1 VSLADG
7 NALLIHIVKC
17 FRSIVA
23 QFVINYAIHGSWCSA
38 DSHGRYIEMN
48 SEHIVG
54 KGVPRKEGRDKVTG
68 RSQYVDDMVLPNM
81 LFGAT
86 VRSQLPRG
94 RIRKITF
101 GPGIPW
107 DEFVIVSAKDV
118 PGKNCIALIGND
130 QPCLANEFVNHPEE
144 PILLLAHSGRHLLPK
159 AVEAVSIEYDPL
171 PAIFTIEESERRSE
185 IVWGDDNIFKTYLIE
200 KGDVD
205 GIWEKAE
212 YIVEGEYTTGAQEQ
226 LYIENNGMI
235 AAFDAA
241 QGITVWGSLQCPYY
255 IHKALMALCNLPAEK
270 VRVVQME
277 TGGAFGGKE
286 EYPSMIAAHAALL
299 AIKSGKPVKI
309 IYDRMEDMA
318 ATTKRHPS
326 RTRHR
331 TAVSKDG
338 KILGGEIEFTIDGGA
353 YLTLS
358 PVVLS
363 RGAIHAG
370 GPYYWPNVRIRAKA
384 VATNAPPH
392 GAFRGFGAPQ
402 SLFAMERHMDRI
414 AQAVGLTLI
423 EIRRR
428 NFLQPGQT
436 TTTEQV
442 VREPIDLGKLLDRAL
457 KISDYHLKKQRF
469 ANENRNRADK
479 KGMGIAAFLHGA
491 GFTGSGERHLSS
503 IVGVEGCADGSV
515 RVLVSSTEF
524 GQGTK
529 TVLSQIAAEA
539 LGLPYEI
546 VSLAQPDTLE
556 VPNSGPTVASRTAM
570 VVGKLVQ
577 SAALGIKQTLIS
589 SNLLRENYSEYEF
602 RAACERY
609 VSKHGR
615 FRCWSRYDAPS
626 DIFWDDE
633 KYRGEAYAAFA
644 WAVYIAEVTVDLT
657 TYSVSVDDFVALQEV
672 GKVLHPLLA
681 KGQIIGGI
689 AQAIGFALYEKVVWQ
704 NGRMQ
709 NSQMTNYIIPTS
721 SDLPPIR
728 VFFEELGNVH
738 GAYGAKGIGELPM
751 DGPAPAIVNAVADAL
766 GIHFNSIPLLPEDIM
781 DELNMNELAASSQ
794 ESGVGSTSGGR

>member
-1 VSLADG
+1 M
-7 NALLIHIVKC
+7 IHPE
-17 FRSIVA
+17 SIVG
-23 QFVINYAIHGSWCSA
+23 QS
-38 DSHGRYIEMN
+38 
-48 SEHIVG
+48 
-54 KGVPRKEGRDKVTG
+54 VPRKEGRDKVTG
-68 RSQYVDDMVLPNM
+68 KSQYVDDMVLPNM

-86 VRSQLPRG
+86 VRSQIPRG
-94 RIRKITF
+94 RIREITF
-101 GPGIPW
+101 NPGIPW
-107 DEFVIVSAKDV
+107 DQFVIVAAKDV
-118 PGKNCIALIGND
+118 PGKNCISLIGDD
-130 QPCLANEFVNHPEE
+130 QPCLANEFINHPEE
-144 PILLLAHSGRHLLPK
+144 PILLLAHPDRHLLPK
-159 AVEAVSIEYDPL
+159 AVESVKIEYDPL
-171 PAIFTIEESERRSE
+171 PAIFTMEESERHSE
-185 IVWGDDNIFKTYLIE
+185 SVWGQDNIFKTYLIE

-205 GIWEKAE
+205 EIWTKADH
-212 YIVEGEYTTGAQEQ
+212 IVEGEYTTGAQEQ

-235 AAFDAA
+235 AQFDDAR
-241 QGITVWGSLQCPYY
+241 GITVWGSLQCPYY
-255 IHKALMALCNLPAEK
+255 IHKALMALCNLPPEK

-286 EYPSMIAAHAALL
+286 EYPSVIAAHAALL

-309 IYDRMEDMA
+309 VYDRMEDMA

-384 VATNAPPH
+384 LATNAPPH

-414 AQAVGLTLI
+414 AQVVGLSPV

-428 NFLQPGQT
+428 NFLQPGQS

-442 VREPIDLGKLLDRAL
+442 IREPIDLEKLLDRAL
-457 KISDYHLKKQRF
+457 EISDYHSKKKRF
-469 ANENRNRADK
+469 ANQNPRGDIR
-479 KGMGIAAFLHGA
+479 KGMGIATFLHGA
-491 GFTGSGERHLSS
+491 GFTGSGERYLSS
-503 IVGVEGCADGSV
+503 VVGVEGCTDGTV

-529 TVLSQIAAEA
+529 TVLSQIAAETLA
-539 LGLPYEI
+539 LPYEN
-546 VSLAQPDTLE
+546 VSMAQPDTLE
-556 VPNSGPTVASRTAM
+556 VPNSGPTVASRTVM

-577 SAALGIKQTLIS
+577 SAALGIRQTLIS
-589 SNLLRENYSEYEF
+589 SNLLSETYTAEEF
-602 RAACERY
+602 REACRRY
-609 VSKHGR
+609 VAEHGE
-615 FRCWSRYDAPS
+615 FRSWARYEAPP
-626 DIFWDDE
+626 DIFWDDD

-657 TYSVSVDDFVALQEV
+657 TYGVSVNDFVALQEV

-681 KGQIIGGI
+681 KGQIIGGV
-689 AQAIGFALYEKVVWQ
+689 AQAIGFSLYEKVVWQ

-709 NSQMTNYIIPTS
+709 NSQMTNYIMPTS

-728 VFFEELGNVH
+728 VFFEELGNVY

-751 DGPAPAIVNAVADAL
+751 DGPAPAIVNAVEDAL
-766 GIHFNSIPLLPEDIM
+766 GVPFDFIPLLPEDIM
-781 DELNMNELAASSQ
+781 DGLAASSGKNDVV
-794 ESGVGSTSGGR
+794 SAGGVR

>member
-1 VSLADG
+1 
-7 NALLIHIVKC
+7 
-17 FRSIVA
+17 
-23 QFVINYAIHGSWCSA
+23 
-38 DSHGRYIEMN
+38 MN
-48 SEHIVG
+48 SDRIVG
-54 KGVPRKEGRDKVTG
+54 KSVPRKEGRDKVTG
-68 RSQYVDDMVLPNM
+68 RSQYVDDMVLPDM

-86 VRSQLPRG
+86 VRSQIPRG
-94 RIRKITF
+94 RIKKITF
-101 GPGIPW
+101 GPGVPW
-107 DEFVIVSAKDV
+107 DEFVIVSAKDI
-118 PGKNCIALIGND
+118 PGKNCIALIGDD
-130 QPCLANEFVNHPEE
+130 QPCLASEFVNHPEE
-144 PILLLAHSGRHLLPK
+144 PILLFAHPDRHLLPK
-159 AVEAVSIEYDPL
+159 AVEAVLIEYEPL
-171 PAIFTIEESERRSE
+171 PAIFTIEESERRAE
-185 IVWGDDNIFKTYLIE
+185 IIWGEDNLFKTYLIE

-205 GIWEKAE
+205 GIWEKADS
-212 YIVEGEYTTGAQEQ
+212 IVEGEYTTGAQEQ
-226 LYIENNGMI
+226 LYIENNGMV
-235 AAFDAA
+235 AAVDAA
-241 QGITVWGSLQCPYY
+241 AGITVWGSLQCPYY
-255 IHKALMALCNLPAEK
+255 IHKALMELCNLPADK

-331 TAVSKDG
+331 TAVSREG

-370 GPYYWPNVRIRAKA
+370 GPYYWPSVRIRAKA
-384 VATNAPPH
+384 VATNVPPH

-414 AQAVGLTLI
+414 AQAVGLSPV

-428 NFLQPGQT
+428 NFLHPGQT
-436 TTTEQV
+436 TTTEQI
-442 VREPIDLGKLLDRAL
+442 VREPINLGKLFDRAL
-457 KISDYHLKKQRF
+457 EVSDYHSKKKRSAKQNQAGDTR
-469 ANENRNRADK
+469 

-491 GFTGSGERHLSS
+491 GFTGSGERYLSS
-503 IVGVEGCADGSV
+503 VVGVEGCADGSV

-539 LGLPYEI
+539 LGLPYEDA
-546 VSLAQPDTLE
+546 SMAQPDTLE
-556 VPNSGPTVASRTAM
+556 VPNSGPTVASRTVM

-577 SAALGIKQTLIS
+577 SAALGIRQTLIS
-589 SNLLRENYSEYEF
+589 SGLLRESYSAVEF
-602 RAACERY
+602 RAACQQY
-609 VSKHGR
+609 VAAHGQ
-615 FRCWSRYDAPS
+615 FRSWSRYEAPS

-681 KGQIIGGI
+681 RGQIIGGI
-689 AQAIGFALYEKVVWQ
+689 AQAIGFTLYEKVVWQ

-709 NSQMTNYIIPTS
+709 NSQMTNYIMPTS

-728 VFFEELGNVH
+728 VFFEELGNIY

-751 DGPAPAIVNAVADAL
+751 DGPAPAIVNAVEDAL
-766 GIHFNSIPLLPEDIM
+766 GVHFDSIPLLPEDVR
-781 DELNMNELAASSQ
+781 ERLVASSR
-794 ESGVGSTSGGR
+794 EDAVSLGGVR

>member
-1 VSLADG
+1 
-7 NALLIHIVKC
+7 
-17 FRSIVA
+17 
-23 QFVINYAIHGSWCSA
+23 
-38 DSHGRYIEMN
+38 MN
-48 SEHIVG
+48 SDRIVG
-54 KGVPRKEGRDKVTG
+54 KSVPRKEGRDKVTG
-68 RSQYVDDMVLPNM
+68 RSQYVDDMVLPDM

-86 VRSQLPRG
+86 VRSQIPRG
-94 RIRKITF
+94 RIKTITF
-101 GPGIPW
+101 RPGIPW
-107 DEFVIVSAKDV
+107 DEFVIVSAKDIL
-118 PGKNCIALIGND
+118 GKNCIALIGDD
-130 QPCLANEFVNHPEE
+130 QPCLASEFVNHSEE
-144 PILLLAHSGRHLLPK
+144 PILLLAHPERHLLPK
-159 AVEAVSIEYDPL
+159 AVEAVLIEYEPL
-171 PAIFTIEESERRSE
+171 PAIFTIEESERRAE
-185 IVWGDDNIFKTYLIE
+185 IIWGADNIFKTYLIE

-205 GIWEKAE
+205 GIWSKADFV
-212 YIVEGEYTTGAQEQ
+212 VEGEYTTGAQEQ

-241 QGITVWGSLQCPYY
+241 RGITVWGSLQCPYY
-255 IHKALMALCNLPAEK
+255 IHKALMELCNLPADK

-331 TAVSKDG
+331 TAVSRDG

-370 GPYYWPNVRIRAKA
+370 GPYYWPSVRIRAKA
-384 VATNAPPH
+384 VATNVPPH

-414 AQAVGLTLI
+414 AQAVGLSPV

-436 TTTEQV
+436 TTTEQI

-457 KISDYHLKKQRF
+457 EVSDYHSKKECY
-469 ANENRNRADK
+469 ANQNQAGDTR

-491 GFTGSGERHLSS
+491 GFTGSGERYLSS
-503 IVGVEGCADGSV
+503 VVGVEGCADGSV

-529 TVLSQIAAEA
+529 TVLSQIAAES
-539 LGLPYEI
+539 LGLPYEN
-546 VSLAQPDTLE
+546 VSMAQPDTLE

-570 VVGKLVQ
+570 VVGKLVK

-589 SNLLRENYSEYEF
+589 SRLLSESYSADEF
-602 RAACERY
+602 RVACQQYVAA
-609 VSKHGR
+609 HGQ
-615 FRCWSRYDAPS
+615 FRSWSRYEAPS

-681 KGQIIGGI
+681 RGQIIGGI
-689 AQAIGFALYEKVVWQ
+689 AQAIGFTLYEKVVWQ

-709 NSQMTNYIIPTS
+709 NSQMTNYIMPTS

-728 VFFEELGNVH
+728 VFFEELGNIY

-751 DGPAPAIVNAVADAL
+751 DGPAPAIVNAVEDAL
-766 GIHFNSIPLLPEDIM
+766 GVHFDSIPLPPEDIR
-781 DELNMNELAASSQ
+781 DRLAASSQ
-794 ESGVGSTSGGR
+794 KDAASPGGVR

>member
-1 VSLADG
+1 
-7 NALLIHIVKC
+7 
-17 FRSIVA
+17 
-23 QFVINYAIHGSWCSA
+23 
-38 DSHGRYIEMN
+38 MN
-48 SEHIVG
+48 SEQIVG
-54 KGVPRKEGRDKVTG
+54 KSVPRKEGRDKVTG

-86 VRSQLPRG
+86 VRSQIPRG

-107 DEFVIVSAKDV
+107 DEFVMVSAKDV
-118 PGKNCIALIGND
+118 PGKNCIALIGDD

-144 PILLLAHSGRHLLPK
+144 PILLLAHPDRYLLPK
-159 AVEAVSIEYDPL
+159 AVEAISIEYDAL

-185 IVWGDDNIFKTYLIE
+185 IVWGEDNVFKTYLIE
-200 KGDVD
+200 KGDLD
-205 GIWEKAE
+205 GVWQKAD
-212 YIVEGEYTTGAQEQ
+212 YIVEGEYITGAQEQ

-255 IHKALMALCNLPAEK
+255 IHKALMALCNLPADR

-331 TAVSKDG
+331 TAVSNDG

-370 GPYYWPNVRIRAKA
+370 GPYHWPSVRIRAKA
-384 VATNAPPH
+384 VATNVPPH

-414 AQAVGLTLI
+414 AQAVGLSPV

-442 VREPIDLGKLLDRAL
+442 VREPIDLRKLLDRAL
-457 KISDYHLKKQRF
+457 EVSDYHLKKKRF
-469 ANENRNRADK
+469 ANENHNRANK
-479 KGMGIAAFLHGA
+479 KGIGIAAFLHGA
-491 GFTGSGERHLSS
+491 GFTGSGERYLSS
-503 IVGVEGCADGSV
+503 VVGVEGCADGSV

-529 TVLSQIAAEA
+529 TVLSQIVAET
-539 LGLPYEI
+539 LGLPYED
-546 VSLAQPDTLE
+546 VSLAQADTLE

-589 SNLLRENYSEYEF
+589 SNLLRENYSAEEF
-602 RAACERY
+602 RAACEQY
-609 VSKHGR
+609 VLEHGQ

-633 KYRGEAYAAFA
+633 KYLGEAYAAFA
-644 WAVYIAEVTVDLT
+644 WAVYVAEVTVDLT

-709 NSQMTNYIIPTS
+709 NSQMTNYIMPTS

-728 VFFEELGNVH
+728 VYFEELGNVH

-751 DGPAPAIVNAVADAL
+751 DGPAPAIVNAVVDAL
-766 GIHFNSIPLLPEDIM
+766 GVQFNSVPLLPEDIM
-781 DELNMNELAASSQ
+781 DGLNVNELAASSQ

>member
-1 VSLADG
+1 MS
-7 NALLIHIVKC
+7 N
-17 FRSIVA
+17 
-23 QFVINYAIHGSWCSA
+23 
-38 DSHGRYIEMN
+38 N
-48 SEHIVG
+48 SIVG
-54 KGVPRKEGRDKVTG
+54 KSVPRKEGRDKVTG

-86 VRSQLPRG
+86 VRSQIPRG

-101 GPGIPW
+101 ASGIAW
-107 DEFVIVSAKDV
+107 DEFVIVSAKDI
-118 PGKNCIALIGND
+118 PGKNCIALIGDD
-130 QPCLANEFVNHPEE
+130 QACLANEFVNHPEE
-144 PILLLAHSGRHLLPK
+144 PILLLAHPDCHVLSK
-159 AVEAVSIEYDPL
+159 AVEAVSIEYEPL
-171 PAIFTIEESERRSE
+171 PAIFTIEQSERRSE
-185 IVWGDDNIFKTYLIE
+185 IVWGEDNIFKTYLIE
-200 KGDVD
+200 KGDLD
-205 GIWEKAE
+205 GVWEKADH
-212 YIVEGEYTTGAQEQ
+212 IVEGEYTTGAQEQ

-241 QGITVWGSLQCPYY
+241 EGITVWGSLQCPYY
-255 IHKALMALCNLPAEK
+255 VHKALMTLCDLPAEK

-299 AIKSGKPVKI
+299 AIKSEKPVKI

-370 GPYYWPNVRIRAKA
+370 GPYYWPSVRIHAKA

-414 AQAVGLTLI
+414 ARAVGLSPV

-428 NFLQPGQT
+428 NFLQPGQA

-457 KISDYHLKKQRF
+457 EVSDYHAKKQRF
-469 ANENRNRADK
+469 ANEGRLGATR

-491 GFTGSGERHLSS
+491 GFTGSGERYLSS
-503 IVGVEGCADGSV
+503 VVGVEGCADGSV

-539 LGLPYEI
+539 LGLPYEN
-546 VSLAQPDTLE
+546 VSMAQPDTLE
-556 VPNSGPTVASRTAM
+556 VPNSGPTVASRTVM

-577 SAALGIKQTLIS
+577 SAALGIRQTLIS
-589 SNLLRENYSEYEF
+589 SKLLRESYSPDEF
-602 RAACERY
+602 RVACQHYVAARGE
-609 VSKHGR
+609 
-615 FRCWSRYDAPS
+615 FRSWSRYEAPS
-626 DIFWDDE
+626 DIFWDDQ

-644 WAVYIAEVTVDLT
+644 WAVYVVQVTVDLT
-657 TYSVSVDDFVALQEV
+657 TYGVSVDDFVALQEV

-681 KGQIIGGI
+681 RGQIIGGI
-689 AQAIGFALYEKVVWQ
+689 AQAIGFSLYEKVVWQ
-704 NGRMQ
+704 DGRMQ
-709 NSQMTNYIIPTS
+709 NSQMTNYIMPTS

-728 VFFEELGNVH
+728 VFFEELGNVY

-751 DGPAPAIVNAVADAL
+751 DGPAPAIVNAVEDAL
-766 GIHFNSIPLLPEDIM
+766 NIPFDSVPLLPEDIM
-781 DELNMNELAASSQ
+781 DGLNQDALAASAQDSCVR
-794 ESGVGSTSGGR
+794 STGVVQ